1 MKEKIKYLL
10 VVLLTA
16 ILLPIS
22 VFAKESV
29 ELKIDKTDLKV
40 DDEVKV
46 TASVPNK
53 MDAYAIMATLKY
65 DKNVFQVVNDS
76 DFTIKN
82 DESIKYSKE
91 TNKFGIINKT
101 GKISLND
108 GDTLFTVNLKV
119 KDDAN
124 VGNTNIAL
132 TNITYTDG
140 NQVQNLDT
148 TSLKVL
154 ITKDA
159 EEGETIPTNKEN
171 EIVEDEE
178 NIIKVFNN
186 VPIIIILGVLVVI
199 GLITILIINNKSKDN
214 DDKRKKITIYSLIA
228 LEVILALITVI
239 LLWQNF
245 NKTDVNNDG
254 KKDYHDAEE
263 IIDYLINIEGNKE
276 EEKETKKTNIK
287 NKKPTNKYDVNNDG
301 KVDIEDVGNTTEQI
315 EDNTKVTLKELKED
329 DEYYVEKGK
338 ITLKFTADITPKG
351 AKITRVKID
360 NKYYKVELV
369 SGVYIVT
376 LDNINDAGVHNF
388 KIEEVELSNGVKRNT
403 NLKITKEVLKD
414 RPVVDDLSHDIKTGE
429 LSFTIKDKDKALQNA
444 RISIFEGNVTED
456 DIRDSEND
464 SDIYDEDGNLVKPD
478 DFDSFKVVY
487 EEKLDITKK
496 SFTIKPKL
504 NIGGV
509 YTIVITG
516 NYDLDSKLDD
526 NKNYY
531 EEQFLNNGLN
541 IITVGKVSITA
552 KNTDEIFLAKE
563 AIDNYLFDVEFE
575 PQEIAQ
581 SVKQVLVGGEY
592 IDVTYEDGHLKLELN
607 DTKTPGVKN
616 IVISAIKLEDGTDV
630 LCHHEIKY
638 DVLKTKPTITNFVYH
653 KNNDKITFTLEDED
667 NALKEVNINI
677 TDDKDEV
684 FKEEV
689 SLDTKDVT
697 LNNVNLKEGNV
708 YNVNITG
715 DYDLDSDIN
724 NAKYNDTTKY
734 NQELTVYD
742 VTMSNAEVNT
752 YHAEKNKEVE
762 LKFKADVTPNNDNM
776 SISQITVRN
785 TETKTSETIIPT
797 KLEDETY
804 SATITAPDTAGM
816 HNYEIIN
823 VSLDNEEID
832 EKLPLKINVYKDMP
846 VVDNLLIDE
855 SGTKP
860 KITFD
865 LIDNDDAIDEENSY
879 LIITNASN
887 KEIEKIKIKDIAKLT
902 ENDKKEITYK
912 NEATLNKTTKE
923 LEGNSYNL
931 EIKATYDRHGEG
943 CDMNEQAT
951 ESLINKEFDIY
962 KATLTIDK
970 YDDYVLKNKDIKY
983 TISSVIEPNKE
994 SKNITIDSFILDNED
1009 KDIIKASQLSNSKYN
1024 ISLNSLD
1031 VAGPKEYKINKVILS
1046 NNVEIS
1052 TDATISV
1059 EVLKDAPY
1067 INKLNLSEDNK
1078 SISYELHDPDKAF
1091 TGGTITIK
1099 GINNQSTEKELQKD
1113 LKKDSIEY
1121 DFKDGE
1127 SYVVKVVGSY
1137 DLDSKSNDLHEK
1149 ENEEMSLESFIV
1161 GGAYN
1166 FTLTNVSIT
1175 DALEPNETPVIT
1187 FKSTNSRSTIV
1198 NKANVKIDD
1207 KEAVL
1212 YDVEKIDKDTYRIV
1226 LNGADVSYGKHT
1238 VTIDDVSM
1246 NNGAKTFENNKDFYA
1261 NKLSYSI
1268 LKDAPTVKELKLET
1282 DKANK
1287 NITAKFSLN
1296 DPNFAL
1302 RKLNVI
1308 LVESNGRIVSNK
1320 VLFMDEFYT
1329 KDEISVT
1336 LSYAGSTDGRYTVK
1350 VLADYELGDKYLYT
1364 NTNIG
1369 EETTLVYSEDEIRID
1384 RMYVV
1389 NSKNEEQKEGLFPTK
1404 NQKDYQIA
1412 VEVSVADS
1420 VKARGYGR
1428 VSGVTING
1436 VNYPAHQISGYKSK
1450 IFINVPADAGVLEL
1464 TASRVQLAND
1474 GYYKIYNDYYS
1485 VPEKTFKLDVLK
1497 DTPKIENLEVEEDYD
1512 NREVTFKFNVVLDK
1526 TAEESEFTDGTI
1538 KLNNDEQTINV
1549 GPNRVTFTN
1558 VNQNHTYDLEFK
1570 GTYDLDSNKL
1580 EGISP
1585 DKNKTT
1591 KGIFYSVKYGLY
1603 DKDVYNNITI
1613 DKSVLT
1619 SAKNNDYFEKNE
1631 EIKAKLKITG
1641 INAQL
1646 GVTPSKVVIN
1656 KKEYNLSKLDD
1667 DYYELVLDGYSSSGE
1682 KTITITDII
1691 LSNSKDVKLTNAYTF
1706 KPEVL
1711 KDNIK
1716 IDNYKYDIAN
1726 KKLTINFDLEDPD
1739 NAIVGS
1745 ANVIITDENNEELK
1759 NVKLSN
1765 DNYQKEIQVD
1775 IKDESIL
1782 RYYVK
1787 VTLDY
1792 DRDIDKGE
1800 NTPNHYANVLA
1811 LDELISLESNNIELK
1826 NITDIN
1832 VYKKEII
1839 DGEESISLQDK
1850 INIQDIREHL
1860 DDYFV
1865 EVVLENLPDTYA
1877 EIKEIKTDNGKL
1889 TLVLKYNYV
1898 TKDSL
1903 KEKTISVDFGTIDGD
1918 TANNEFHPGDAF
1930 KALLE
1935 KLEKGDNV
1943 TLEQNYDASSYT
1955 TRGTSYVTSDY
1966 TGNFDGN
1973 GYTIK
1978 NLNKPLFNII
1988 KDGEV
1993 KDVIL
1998 KDVTLDGKGHGALAK
2013 VADNEKV
2020 NGVIVDR
2027 VTKNSTDGGEGQN
2040 GGLLGVARNKSKIEN
2055 CGIKNVYLNG
2065 GGEQQAGGLIGSTD
2079 NSEVSNSYVYG
2090 TVRGS
2095 HNYTAGLVG
2104 NALNSTISN
2113 NFTNVS
2119 LSGPI
2124 SCDLACGYVYKSTY
2138 TNNIALGSG
2147 GNRGFT
2153 DNANKLDNNYYLAT
2167 SEDKDGIKKITKEE
2181 VNAELFKQANF
2192 SESIWRLDN
2201 VSYDNLPIFKSE
2213 KTTSLNAGDNEL
2225 YDESK
2230 NNLYNNLMRL
2240 MPFYDSDKIIKVA
2253 SSVTDDDL
2261 INKTI
2266 KHIVPIDKDGHL
2278 VTYLTNDNPKK
2289 ISELKII
2296 FADGTNTEYKVNY
2309 DKTYDMVATYK
2320 ISGLNIDYNYEHY
2333 VINAKSQV
2341 VVNLTNYL
2349 KGLDYTN
2356 NLDILTT
2363 NDDSRLYRD
2372 FYNENTK
2379 NNLEEFVLKYLS
2391 NSEYTNTTENNAINN
2406 YLEKEVKKDKKIE
2419 KVLYAYNYFKRF
2431 YDLDIDGIKVY
2442 DFIMF
2447 NMKGFDESLT
2457 PDKIAELYLAKPTGE
2472 YFNTSQTNTR
2482 YNEILSNY
2490 TNLSTIPKFIEYLV
2504 SNLSDH
2510 DLSEWTHSQF
2520 KGILEEIPIDGHPE
2534 VKYTLWDHFISES
2547 NNEILNQFLPMLT
2560 LPEDAAYVI
2569 SMPVQYIIGAQR
2581 TYIVDPS
2588 NPKDV
2593 ADLKA
2598 RMDMYITRMKRY
2610 FATAYSILQDD
2621 KLFNDILI
2629 YSVDKRTTKTES
2641 GTSVHN
2647 TAYTTTEPFHK
2658 NFVEATGLW
2667 AAAAG
2672 VNAAAWGPRLEWQVA
2687 GILDSTLAEEGYND
2701 TSHVTF
2707 RTWSHE
2713 SAHLIDARLFLR
2725 NNGRRFDAGGE
2736 DYADNFLMQSFD
2748 RNSITMNLSMMMDQ
2762 TADSV
2767 EEATKANDAKLGP
2780 VASNLTPE
2788 RINSP
2793 EKIHDFYRKLFETV
2807 YVMDYIEAQ
2816 AFLKLPLE
2824 TQKILGIQVSYPNET
2839 KQFKKVVENN
2849 KDTDRYE
2856 GDFYKDDE
2864 FAKYRARETTKY
2876 TRLNELEDFNTQLK
2890 TMDDI
2895 INNRIML
2902 YPGVYRYSS
2911 RGNNSYG
2918 GEGINTV
2925 HWYQPNNPDGRPDS
2939 YALKWISYEMLG
2951 WKGYNNGFV
2960 EYASNINYQPK
2971 EIYKDLAH
2979 PQNGRQTV
2987 NFKSDSMALKQ
2998 ISNNKFTSFNSYKK
3012 YRFNEIKDKLNR
3024 LDSEINVDEY
3034 IDKFVE
3040 ALNKDANDI
3049 EVNVQKILD
3058 TNPGCPTEYWCSRG
3072 SFATYLSYQYS
3083 TAVRHEIYYKL
3094 KTKTNDFR
3102 DEIFK
3107 ETPQQTIINL
3117 AE

>member
-1 MKEKIKYLL
+1 MKKIKYLL
-10 VVLLTA
+10 FVLLIT

-22 VFAKESV
+22 VFAKEALV
-29 ELKIDKTDLKV
+29 LKVDKTDIKV
-40 DDEVKV
+40 GDEITV
-46 TASVPNK
+46 TANATSK
-53 MDAYAIMATLKY
+53 MDTYALMATLKY
-65 DKNVFQVVNDS
+65 DQNVFQNIDNDS
-76 DFTIKN
+76 FVIKSN
-82 DESIKYSKE
+82 ESIKYNNE

-101 GKISLND
+101 GKISLKE
-108 GDTLFTVNLKV
+108 GDVLFTIHLKV
-119 KDDAN
+119 KENAN

-132 TNITYTDG
+132 TNITYTTKD
-140 NQVQNLDT
+140 NVQNLET
-148 TSLKVL
+148 SSLKVL
-154 ITKDA
+154 VTKDA
-159 EEGETIPTNKEN
+159 EDGETVPTNKEN
-171 EIVEDEE
+171 QIVEDEE
-178 NIIKVFNN
+178 NIIKTYNN
-186 VPIIIILGVLVVI
+186 IPLIIFLGVLVVI
-199 GLITILIINNKSKDN
+199 GLITILIINNKSKENSDN
-214 DDKRKKITIYSLIA
+214 NKKKIIYSLIA
-228 LEVILALITVI
+228 LEVILALITII
-239 LLWQNF
+239 LLWLNF
-245 NKTDVNNDG
+245 NKADVNNDG
-254 KKDYHDAEE
+254 KKDYRDAEE
-263 IIDYLINIEGNKE
+263 IIDYLIDFEGSIEDSKGKNKTTT
-276 EEKETKKTNIK
+276 KTTKK
-287 NKKPTNKYDVNNDG
+287 PANKYDINNDG

-315 EDNTKVTLKELKED
+315 EKNTKVTLKEVKED

-338 ITLKFTADITPKG
+338 ITLKFTATITPNE
-351 AKITRVKID
+351 AKITKVKIN
-360 NKYYKVELV
+360 NKNYKVELV

-376 LDNINDAGVHNF
+376 LDNVNDAGIHNF
-388 KIEEVELSNGVKRNT
+388 VIEEVTLSNGVKRNT

-414 RPVVDDLSHDIKTGE
+414 RPVVDDLSHDVKAGE

-444 RISIFEGNVTED
+444 RITIFEGNVTED
-456 DIRDSEND
+456 DIRNSEND

-516 NYDLDSKLDD
+516 NYDLDSKLGD

-552 KNTDEIFLAKE
+552 KNTDEIFLAKNALE
-563 AIDNYLFDVEFE
+563 NYLFDVEFE
-575 PQEIAQ
+575 PKEIAQ
-581 SVKQVLVGGEY
+581 TIKQVLVGDEY

-607 DTKTPGVKN
+607 NTKTPGTKN

-638 DVLKTKPTITNFVYH
+638 DVLKTEPTITNFVYY
-653 KNNDKITFTLEDED
+653 KNSDKITFTLEDED
-667 NALKEVNINI
+667 NALKEVNISI
-677 TDDKDEV
+677 TDNNEQEV
-684 FKEEV
+684 FTEEV
-689 SLDTKDVT
+689 SLDTKDIS
-697 LNNVNLKEGNV
+697 LNNVNLEEGNV

-715 DYDLDSDIN
+715 EYDLDSDIN
-724 NAKYNDTTKY
+724 NDKNNDIASYK
-734 NQELTVYD
+734 QELTVYG
-742 VTMSNAEVNT
+742 VEMTNIEEI
-752 YHAEKNKEVE
+752 YHAEKNEKVE
-762 LKFKADVTPNNDNM
+762 LKFEANVTPDNENIK
-776 SISQITVRN
+776 ISQIIVRN
-785 TETKTSETIIPT
+785 TEAKTSETIIPK

-804 SATITAPDTAGM
+804 SATITAPDIAGM

-832 EKLPLKINVYKDMP
+832 EKLGLKINVYKDTP
-846 VVDNLLIDE
+846 VVENLLIDE

-887 KEIEKIKIKDIAKLT
+887 KEEIEKIKIKDIAELT

-912 NEATLNKTTKE
+912 NEATLSKTTKE
-923 LEGNSYNL
+923 LEGKSYNL
-931 EIKATYDRHGEG
+931 EIQAKYDLHGEG
-943 CDMNEQAT
+943 CDMNEQAIV
-951 ESLINKEFDIY
+951 SLLNKEFDIY
-962 KATLTIDK
+962 KATLTVDK

-983 TISSVIEPNKE
+983 TINSEIEPNKE
-994 SKNITIDSFILDNED
+994 SKNITIDSFILDNEV
-1009 KDIIKASQLSNSKYN
+1009 IKASKLANSKYN
-1024 ISLNSLD
+1024 ISLNTLD

-1052 TDATISV
+1052 ADATISV

-1067 INKLNLSEDNK
+1067 INKLNLSEDNR
-1078 SISYELHDPDKAF
+1078 SISYELHDPDNAF
-1091 TGGTITIK
+1091 TSGTITIE
-1099 GINNQSTEKELQKD
+1099 GVDNQSKKEAVQKENTA
-1113 LKKDSIEY
+1113 KIEY
-1121 DFKDGE
+1121 EFKDGE
-1127 SYVVKVVGSY
+1127 SYLVTVVGSY
-1137 DLDSKSNDLHEK
+1137 DLDSETNGKNE
-1149 ENEEMSLESFIV
+1149 ENNKEMSLESFIV

-1175 DALEPNETPVIT
+1175 DALKQDEKPVIT

-1198 NKANVKIDD
+1198 SKANVKIDG

-1238 VTIDDVSM
+1238 VTLDDVSM
-1246 NNGAKTFENNKDFYA
+1246 NNGAKTFENNKDYHA
-1261 NKLSYSI
+1261 NELSYSV
-1268 LKDAPTVKELKLET
+1268 LKDAPTVKEIKLET
-1282 DKANK
+1282 NKANK

-1296 DPNFAL
+1296 DPNYSL
-1302 RKLNVI
+1302 RKLNVV
-1308 LVESNGRIVSNK
+1308 LVESSGKIVSSQE
-1320 VLFMDEFYT
+1320 LLMEEFFT
-1329 KDEISVT
+1329 KEEISVT

-1389 NSKNEEQKEGLFPTK
+1389 NSRNVEQVEGLFPTK
-1404 NQKDYQIA
+1404 KQKDYQIA
-1412 VEVSVADS
+1412 VEVSVAES
-1420 VKARGYGR
+1420 VKARGYSR

-1436 VNYPAHQISGYKSK
+1436 VNYPAYQISGYKSK
-1450 IFINVPADAGVLEL
+1450 VFINIPAEAGILEL

-1497 DTPKIENLEVEEDYD
+1497 DIPKIEDLKVEENYD
-1512 NREVTFKFNVVLDK
+1512 NSEVTFEFNVVLDK

-1538 KLNNDEQTINV
+1538 TLNNDSKSIKV
-1549 GPNRVTFTN
+1549 GSNRVTFTN
-1558 VNQNHTYDLEFK
+1558 VNRDHTYDLEFK

-1580 EGISP
+1580 EGISL

-1591 KGIFYSVKYGLY
+1591 NGTFYSVKYGLY
-1603 DKDVYNNITI
+1603 DKDVYSSIAI
-1613 DKSVLT
+1613 DPDESVLT
-1619 SAKNNDYFEKNE
+1619 SAKNNEYFEKNE
-1631 EIKAKLKITG
+1631 AIKAKLKITG
-1641 INAQL
+1641 IDSQL

-1656 KKEYNLSKLDD
+1656 EKEYSLTKLDD

-1716 IDNYKYDIAN
+1716 VDNYKYDIDN
-1726 KKLTINFDLEDPD
+1726 KELIVNFDLEDPD

-1745 ANVIITDENNEELK
+1745 ANVIITDENNE
-1759 NVKLSN
+1759 KLYN
-1765 DNYQKEIQVD
+1765 DIYKKEIKVN
-1775 IKDESIL
+1775 ITDESIL

-1800 NTPNHYANVLA
+1800 NTANHYANVLI

-1839 DGEESISLQDK
+1839 AGEESISLKDEISIK
-1850 INIQDIREHL
+1850 DIRDNL

-1903 KEKTISVDFGTIDGD
+1903 KEKTISIDFGTIDGD
-1918 TANNEFHPGDAF
+1918 IANNEFHPSDAF

-1935 KLEKGDNV
+1935 KLEKGESV

-1955 TRGTSYVTSDY
+1955 TKGTSYVTNDY
-1966 TGNFDGN
+1966 TGNFNGN

-1988 KDGEV
+1988 KNGEV

-2013 VADNEKV
+2013 SADNEKV

-2040 GGLLGVARNKSKIEN
+2040 GGLLGVARNNSVVEN
-2055 CGIKNVYLNG
+2055 CGVKNVYLNG

-2079 NSEVSNSYVYG
+2079 RAEVKNCYVYG
-2090 TVRGS
+2090 TVRGN

-2104 NALNSTISN
+2104 NALNSTITN
-2113 NFTNVS
+2113 NYTNVS

-2124 SCDLACGYVYKSTY
+2124 SCDLACGYVQKSAY

-2153 DNANKLDNNYYLAT
+2153 DNANKLENNYYLAT

-2181 VNAELFKQANF
+2181 VTADLFKQANF

-2230 NNLYNNLMRL
+2230 NNFYNNLMRL

-2253 SSVTDDDL
+2253 SSVTNDDL
-2261 INKTI
+2261 NNKTI
-2266 KHIVPIDKDGHL
+2266 RNIVPVDKDGHL
-2278 VTYLTNDNPKK
+2278 VTYLTTDNPKK

-2349 KGLDYTN
+2349 KGLDYTD

-2472 YFNTSQTNTR
+2472 NFNTSQTNTR
-2482 YNEILSNY
+2482 YNEILGNY

-2520 KGILEEIPIDGHPE
+2520 KGILEEIPIEGAPNA
-2534 VKYTLWDHFISES
+2534 KYTLWDHFINES

-2588 NPKDV
+2588 NPQEEAQLRAK
-2593 ADLKA
+2593 
-2598 RMDMYITRMKRY
+2598 MDTYITRMKRY

-2629 YSVDKRTTKTES
+2629 YSVDKRLTKTES

-2748 RNSITMNLSMMMDQ
+2748 RNSITMNLSMMMDK
-2762 TADSV
+2762 TANSV
-2767 EEATKANDAKLGP
+2767 EEATEAKLGP

-2807 YVMDYIEAQ
+2807 YAMDYMEAQ

-2839 KQFKKVVENN
+2839 KQFKKVLDENG
-2849 KDTDRYE
+2849 KDTDQFE
-2856 GDFYKDDE
+2856 GLLYKEDE
-2864 FAKYRARETTKY
+2864 FAKFRARQTTGY
-2876 TRLNELEDFNTQLK
+2876 TRLNELADFNTPLK
-2890 TMDDI
+2890 TMDDL

-2902 YPGVYRYSS
+2902 YPGINKFAS
-2911 RGNNSYG
+2911 RGSNSYG

-2939 YALKWISYEMLG
+2939 YSLKWISYEMLG

-2960 EYASNINYQPK
+2960 EYASNINYQSKP
-2971 EIYKDLAH
+2971 IYKDLAH
-2979 PQNGRQTV
+2979 PQNGTQAV
-2987 NFKSDSMALKQ
+2987 NFKSDSMALMQ
-2998 ISNNKFTSFNSYKK
+2998 ISNNKFSSFNSYKK
-3012 YRFNEIKDKLNR
+3012 FRFNEIKDKLNR
-3024 LDSEINVDEY
+3024 LDNVIKVDTY
-3034 IDKFVE
+3034 IDEFYN
-3040 ALNKDANDI
+3040 ALIKDATDI
-3049 EVNVQKILD
+3049 SNGIL
-3058 TNPGCPTEYWCSRG
+3058 T
-3072 SFATYLSYQYS
+3072 YQYS
-3083 TAVRHEIYYKL
+3083 TAVRHKIYYTL
-3094 KTKTNDFR
+3094 KTKTKDFR

-3107 ETPQQTIINL
+3107 ETAQQTITNL